1 MLSLAVD
8 VNSLLVTGSD
18 GRMLDVGGQFMAP
31 SRLGRKFGILV
42 GRAFDIV
49 QVERLLHLR
58 HVFHG
63 VQL

>member
-1 MLSLAVD
+1 
-8 VNSLLVTGSD
+8 
-18 GRMLDVGGQFMAP
+18 MAP

-49 QVERLLHLR
+49 QVERLLHVR